1 MHNPYF
7 TLHSE
12 FTTKG
17 ARLLVSSGQ
26 ACVLYGLAAFSK
38 DGDWIIEETKTT
50 CSAILEVLES
60 KKARYRLG
68 APLDI
73 RWLSGGWSSHFE
85 YKDEAGMRI
94 RTDFVSR
101 PPRIADPS
109 TLWNRALTKQGINV
123 VDVEELIL
131 LKETRRQ
138 RDYSIIGAIADVCGA
153 NENNAAIALQYLQ
166 DYDTLAESVG
176 RWPEQAAQSP
186 RQAVQLIVSGAPRRD
201 VVTALALEQDE
212 LIQRDAERIAR
223 YRAMSKEYDRHLAEL
238 KAAWEPAP
246 PSLSRQHEQVLSIAL
261 EYLPRRVDDALV
273 G

>member
-7 TLHSE
+7 QLHKE
-12 FTTKG
+12 FTAKG

-38 DGDWIIEETKTT
+38 DGDWIIEETVAT
-50 CSAILEVLES
+50 CSAILQVLES

-73 RWLSGGWSSHFE
+73 RWLSRGWSSHFE
-85 YKDEAGMRI
+85 FTNEAGMRI

-101 PPRIADPS
+101 PPRISDPCS
-109 TLWNRALTKQGINV
+109 LWNRALMKQGIDV

-131 LKETRRQ
+131 LKETRRL

-153 NENNAAIALQYLQ
+153 NENNAALALQYLQ

-176 RWPEQAAQSP
+176 RWPEKAAQSQ
-186 RQAVQLIVSGAPRRD
+186 RQAVKLIVSGAPRRD
-201 VVTALALEQDE
+201 VVAALALEQDE
-212 LIQRDAERIAR
+212 LIQQDTERIAR
-223 YRAMSKEYDRHLAEL
+223 YRAMSKDYDRQFAEL
-238 KAAWEPAP
+238 KAAWEPALP
-246 PSLSRQHEQVLSIAL
+246 PLSMQHKQILSIA
-261 EYLPRRVDDALV
+261 EKYLPRGVDDASV
-273 G
+273 R